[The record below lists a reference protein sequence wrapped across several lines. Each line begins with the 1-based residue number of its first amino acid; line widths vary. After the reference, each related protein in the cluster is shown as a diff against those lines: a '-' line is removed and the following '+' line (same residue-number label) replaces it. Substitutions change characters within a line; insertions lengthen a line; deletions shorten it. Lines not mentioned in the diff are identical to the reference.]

1 MNIFDRLS
9 SGTYAI
15 KGLVSSFILT
25 LTELMLKKTYKK
37 GEILLKEGEVC
48 EKIFYIESGLIR
60 FYTIIDGKEISTWF
74 AKEGDF
80 ITSANSFHFGNKSHE
95 YIQTLEN
102 SVIFSFDKSVYFPM
116 IKMHSNFAMFSTNEL
131 YQNLTE
137 CQNQCLLLRTL
148 KAEDRYKFFV
158 QKYPSLKNRISQK
171 YLSSFLGIDNSYLSK
186 IIHKDEH
193 E

>member
-1 MNIFDRLS
+1 MNIFNRLS

-25 LTELMLKKTYKK
+25 LTELMLKKSYKK
-37 GEILLKEGEVC
+37 GDILLQQGEVC
-48 EKIFYIESGLIR
+48 DRIFYIESGLIR
-60 FYTIIDGKEISTWF
+60 FYTLIDNKEISTWF

-80 ITSANSFHFGNKSHE
+80 ITSANSFHFGVESHE
-95 YIQTLEN
+95 NIQAIEN
-102 SVIFSFDKSVYFPM
+102 SVIFSFDKNVYFQM
-116 IKMHSNFAMFSTNEL
+116 IKMHNNFAMFSTNEL

-158 QKYPSLKNRISQK
+158 SKYPSLKNRISQK
-171 YLSSFLGIDNSYLSK
+171 YLSTFLGIDNSYLSK
-186 IIHKDEH
+186 IIHKENL